1 MKERINVSS
10 VIGTLSLNYEYENE
24 YSCDFEPMKFPQ
36 PSAPF
41 MLVLDREG
49 VTFLRCFLLF
59 SFPMQI
65 VISLRVK

>member
-24 YSCDFEPMKFPQ
+24 YSCDFEPMNFPQ
-36 PSAPF
+36 PSPF

-49 VTFLRCFLLF
+49 VKFLRCFLLF

-65 VISLRVK
+65 MISLPVK